1 MPTHNPS
8 CDPKDITDPQGK
20 ALAINLD
27 KTVYGTIAEIGAG
40 QETARWFF
48 QAGGAAGTIAKA
60 MSAYDMTFSD
70 AIYGS
75 SPRYVSRERLQA
87 MLEHE
92 YKLVVDRLSEKRG
105 ANTSFFAFANT
116 VATHNYA
123 KKINGRGWLGIRFQ
137 HRPGAECSQIELHVN
152 CFGQRS
158 LQDQDTLG
166 RLGLNLIYGATQLT
180 STPEQLLTSLR
191 DGLYPELVEIDMVDF
206 SGPAFT
212 QVDNRLMALRL
223 VQHGLSNAAL
233 FYPNGQIAQVADAL
247 WGKAVIVER
256 SRFRPPTNFTMD
268 LLDCAQHAFIADT
281 GLQPDDV
288 IVLSEITLSNLLNE
302 QEIDVT
308 DYLNRIDLLCA
319 LGKNVLISDYGAYYR
334 LAQYLFNYTSKPIAL
349 AMGIL
354 SVREIF
360 DEKYYETLPGGIL
373 ESFGR
378 LFKND
383 LSIYVSPALVDS
395 HNHVIDLKTLQVAE
409 NLKHLFDHL
418 KQNRHLRPLNSIN
431 HEYLPILSHEVLK
444 MIQTGDSNWTQYVP
458 AQIAQLIQ
466 ERNLFQ
472 EN

>member
-1 MPTHNPS
+1 MPTQTTQY
-8 CDPKDITDPQGK
+8 DPKDITDPQGK
-20 ALAINLD
+20 ALSINLD

-75 SPRYVSRERLQA
+75 SPRYVSRERLHA
-87 MLEHE
+87 MLAHE
-92 YKLVVDRLSEKRG
+92 YHLVMDRLSEQRG
-105 ANTSFFAFANT
+105 SDTCFFAFANT
-116 VATHNYA
+116 VATHNYM

-137 HRPGAECSQIELHVN
+137 HRPGAEYSQIELHVN

-180 STPEQLLTSLR
+180 DQPEQLLTSLR

-206 SGPAFT
+206 SGPAFI

-256 SRFRPPTNFTMD
+256 SRFRPPTNFTMN
-268 LLDCAQHAFIADT
+268 LLDCAQQAFIEDT
-281 GLQPDDV
+281 GLSQDEV
-288 IVLSEITLSNLLNE
+288 IVLSEITLSNLLKE
-302 QEIDVT
+302 KEIDVN

-360 DEKYYETLPGGIL
+360 DEKYYDALPGGIL

-383 LSIYVSPALVDS
+383 LSIYASPALVDS
-395 HNHVIDLKTLQVAE
+395 HTRVIDLKTLQVAE
-409 NLKHLFDHL
+409 NLRHLFDHL
-418 KQNRHLRPLNSIN
+418 KQNRHIRPLNSVN
-431 HEYLPILSHEVLK
+431 HDYLPILSHEVLK
-444 MIQTGDSNWTQYVP
+444 MIQTGDENWTQFVP
-458 AQIAQLIQ
+458 TQIAKLIK